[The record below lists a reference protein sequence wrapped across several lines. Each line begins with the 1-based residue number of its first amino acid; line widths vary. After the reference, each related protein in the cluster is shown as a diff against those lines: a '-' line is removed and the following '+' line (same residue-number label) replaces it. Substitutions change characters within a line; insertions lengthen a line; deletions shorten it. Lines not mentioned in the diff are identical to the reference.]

1 MAQTRH
7 NLRLHIAKEQAR
19 SKEEG
24 ALTCKKQTDPE
35 NFVKYSHDENCL
47 INARRRP
54 IQTIR
59 NPFACSNFSA
69 RLKGREQF
77 LEEAEVWVDT

>member
-7 NLRLHIAKEQAR
+7 NLGLQIAKEQAR
-19 SKEEG
+19 SREEG

-47 INARRRP
+47 INARRRRMP
-54 IQTIR
+54 TIR
-59 NPFACSNFSA
+59 NPFACSA